1 MKMRRPEKET
11 LVSSVVEKLKA
22 SQSVVMSDFQQMT
35 VAELTDLRNQLRAQS
50 IEVRVIKNR
59 LIKLALEE
67 AGFEKA
73 DDFLVGNTA
82 VAFGI
87 EDPGA
92 PAKILLEYAKK
103 NNKLVVKG
111 GLVEGKRLD
120 AQGVVTLS
128 KMPGRKELLS
138 ILAGDLKQPATKV
151 AMVMQA
157 ALLKVAHAMN
167 ALAQKQE
174 TAA

>member
-1 MKMRRPEKET
+1 MKMRRPEKEV
-11 LVSSVVEKLKA
+11 LVGTVTEKLRK
-22 SQSVVMSDFQQMT
+22 SQSVVLSDFQKMT

-59 LIKLALEE
+59 LIKRALIDVGYDALDE
-67 AGFEKA
+67 
-73 DDFLVGNTA
+73 FLVGNTA
-82 VAFGI
+82 VAFGV

-120 AQGVVTLS
+120 AKGVVTLS

-157 ALLKVAHAMN
+157 ALLKIAHAMN
-167 ALAQKQE
+167 ALAKKQE
-174 TAA
+174 A